1 MTRRYQWTVTNE
13 TLAPDGVSIPML
25 VVNGQFPG
33 PLIEANWGDW
43 IEVTVTNGLVA
54 EGTALHWHGFLQ
66 TGTPWYDG
74 VPGVSQCP
82 IAPGKN
88 FTYRFRA
95 ELYGTSWWH
104 SHLSAQ
110 YINGLVGPI
119 VIHGPKSAG
128 YDIDL
133 GPVMLSDWFHDYY
146 VNLVQ
151 QVFVATPV
159 GPVFPPMANNMLIQG
174 KANYDCN
181 NTALPC
187 TPNAGV
193 AQFKFQCGKKHLLR
207 LINHSAEA
215 LIFFSIDGYNMTVIS
230 NDFVPVNPYSTDL
243 VMLAVGQRT
252 EVVVEATGES
262 TDSVWMRITEGP
274 SGLGPA
280 GNTGCSLNDGKAF
293 ETTAAIY
300 YENADTEIAPTT
312 ETSIDPSRYLFPL
325 NCNNQPLDITV
336 PAYVM
341 PVKEP
346 AATLSFLMTGGVN
359 ATGKFVWW
367 MNNIT
372 YLADFN
378 DPTLFEAK
386 LSNLNFPIPRA
397 VYDMGTNSSVRIIM
411 TSVGFQASHPM
422 HIHGHNMQVL
432 TQGLGSWDGTTI
444 VNPSNPQRRDTQ
456 LIQPNGYLVVQI
468 DLDNPGV
475 WPFHCHVAW
484 HTSEGMNINLLE
496 QTPTV
501 EQEMQL
507 PYIMAQTCRDWAAW
521 TGTHVVDTIDSGL

>member
-1 MTRRYQWTVTNE
+1 
-13 TLAPDGVSIPML
+13 
-25 VVNGQFPG
+25 
-33 PLIEANWGDW
+33 
-43 IEVTVTNGLVA
+43 
-54 EGTALHWHGFLQ
+54 
-66 TGTPWYDG
+66 
-74 VPGVSQCP
+74 
-82 IAPGKN
+82 
-88 FTYRFRA
+88 
-95 ELYGTSWWH
+95 
-104 SHLSAQ
+104 
-110 YINGLVGPI
+110 
-119 VIHGPKSAG
+119 
-128 YDIDL
+128 
-133 GPVMLSDWFHDYY
+133 
-146 VNLVQ
+146 
-151 QVFVATPV
+151 
-159 GPVFPPMANNMLIQG
+159 MANNMLIQG

-243 VMLAVGQRT
+243 VTLAVGQRT

-300 YENADTEIAPTT
+300 YENADTEVAPTT
-312 ETSIDPSRYLFPL
+312 KTSINPSRYLFPL

-336 PAYVM
+336 PAYAM

-346 AATLSFLMTGGVN
+346 TATLSFLMTGGVN

-386 LSNLNFPIPRA
+386 LGNLNFPIPRA
-397 VYDMGTNSSVRIIM
+397 VYDMGTNRSVRIIM
-411 TSVGFQASHPM
+411 TSVGFPASHPM

-432 TQGLGSWDGTTI
+432 AQGLGSWDGTTI

-456 LIQPNGYLVVQI
+456 LIQPNG
-468 DLDNPGV
+468 
-475 WPFHCHVAW
+475 
-484 HTSEGMNINLLE
+484 
-496 QTPTV
+496 
-501 EQEMQL
+501 
-507 PYIMAQTCRDWAAW
+507 
-521 TGTHVVDTIDSGL
+521 